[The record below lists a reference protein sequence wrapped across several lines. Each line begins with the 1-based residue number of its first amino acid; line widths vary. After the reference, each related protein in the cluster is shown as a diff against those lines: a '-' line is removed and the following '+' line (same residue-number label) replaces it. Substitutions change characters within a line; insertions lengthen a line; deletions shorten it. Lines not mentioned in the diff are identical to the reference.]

1 MLNETGELLQIR
13 RKEANSMKIA
23 IPFLSAALLVGGFVA
38 AGNADVLSQT
48 ESALGDNY
56 CHLRL
61 TAITADSLV
70 TNHPI
75 SKGPDSGDIID
86 FYGPCNENPVG
97 QDQVVAQKLDQQHRP
112 QNEFAD

>member
-1 MLNETGELLQIR
+1 
-13 RKEANSMKIA
+13 MKIA

-56 CHLRL
+56 CHS
-61 TAITADSLV
+61 ADSLV

-75 SKGPDSGDIID
+75 SKDPDSGDIID

-97 QDQVVAQKLDQQHRP
+97 QDQVVAQKLDQQHRR